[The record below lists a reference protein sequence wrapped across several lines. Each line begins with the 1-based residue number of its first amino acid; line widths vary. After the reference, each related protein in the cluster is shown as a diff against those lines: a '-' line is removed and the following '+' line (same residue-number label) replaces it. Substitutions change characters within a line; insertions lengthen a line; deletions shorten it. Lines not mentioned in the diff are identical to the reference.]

1 MPPFLRI
8 TNTCQSEDYG
18 FVLIVDDTI
27 AGFAN
32 VDVLPYCDILL
43 TSLTKSFSGL
53 ADVMGGSIV
62 LNPLSPH
69 YDQLSSLRTAKHR
82 NEFFAPDAEVLLSNS
97 REFLSRTKI
106 LNRNAQAVAE
116 FLQQYASSTPGSP
129 IARVLYPTLLPSKS
143 VYDSLKTKP
152 TEDLPEPGYGCLLS
166 VDFDSIDSART
177 FYDHCGF
184 YPSPHLGGHV
194 TIMFAYNMF
203 VFSKKDEEREYFRTL
218 GVREECVR
226 ISVGLENVEDLID
239 TIKDAL
245 KVVEA
250 SKKGGEIEQVEKPLN

>member
-1 MPPFLRI
+1 
-8 TNTCQSEDYG
+8 
-18 FVLIVDDTI
+18 
-27 AGFAN
+27 
-32 VDVLPYCDILL
+32 
-43 TSLTKSFSGL
+43 
-53 ADVMGGSIV
+53 MGGSIV
-62 LNPLSPH
+62 LNPLSSH
-69 YDQLSSLRTAKHR
+69 YEKLSAMWTVQHR

-97 REFLSRTKI
+97 REFISRTKI
-106 LNRNAQAVAE
+106 LNRNAEAVAG
-116 FLQQYASSTPGSP
+116 FLDQYASSTPHSP
-129 IARVLYPTLLPSKS
+129 VTRVLYPTLLPDKS
-143 VYDSLKTKP
+143 VYDKYKTAP
-152 TEDLPEPGYGCLLS
+152 TDEFPEPGYGCLLS

-203 VFSKKDEEREYFRTL
+203 VFSKKEEEREYFRTL

-226 ISVGLENVEDLID
+226 ISVGLEDVEDLID

-250 SKKGGEIEQVEKPLN
+250 SRKGTQTVAAEEKPLN